1 MRAPLLG
8 YTSAETLQ
16 KGGEPMS
23 HIEDSTQTHSAP
35 QKLKS
40 ARQMQK
46 SGKHGSTEVFSAS
59 SPMEGD
65 FPDIDTMN
73 VSSATELTGMM
84 YRPPINTAEL
94 ESYHDLYDIQ
104 YEPAAAD
111 RGPKT
116 KLK

>member
-1 MRAPLLG
+1 
-8 YTSAETLQ
+8 
-16 KGGEPMS
+16 MS

-40 ARQMQK
+40 ARRKQRDNIDR
-46 SGKHGSTEVFSAS
+46 TVEVFEATT
-59 SPMEGD
+59 PMEDD
-65 FPDIDTMN
+65 FPDIDSMN

-84 YRPPINTAEL
+84 YHPPASTAEM

-104 YEPAAAD
+104 YEPAAAK

-116 KLK
+116 DDV

>member
-1 MRAPLLG
+1 
-8 YTSAETLQ
+8 
-16 KGGEPMS
+16 MS

-40 ARQMQK
+40 ARRKQRDNIDR
-46 SGKHGSTEVFSAS
+46 TVEVFEATT
-59 SPMEGD
+59 PMEDD
-65 FPDIDTMN
+65 FPDIDSMN

-84 YRPPINTAEL
+84 YHPPASTAEM

-104 YEPAAAD
+104 YEPAAAK

-116 KLK
+116 ELK

>member
-1 MRAPLLG
+1 
-8 YTSAETLQ
+8 
-16 KGGEPMS
+16 MS

-40 ARQMQK
+40 ARQKQRDNVNR
-46 SGKHGSTEVFSAS
+46 TVEVFEATT
-59 SPMEGD
+59 PMDDD

-94 ESYHDLYDIQ
+94 ESYHDLYDIE
-104 YEPAAAD
+104 YEPAAAK
-111 RGPKT
+111 RGVNDKV
-116 KLK
+116 K